1 MEKNLSSEN
10 NQLSSEHIL
19 GLLPHR
25 YPFAL
30 VDKVIEHIP
39 GERAVAVKNVTIN
52 EPQFQGHF
60 PERPLMPGV
69 LIVESMAQ
77 VCLLYT
83 SPSPRDLWIS
93 RMPSSA

>member
-1 MEKNLSSEN
+1 MEKKLSNKN
-10 NQLSSEHIL
+10 NQLSSEKIL

-39 GERAVAVKNVTIN
+39 GKRAVAIKNVTIN

-60 PERPLMPGV
+60 PERPLMPG
-69 LIVESMAQ
+69 S
-77 VCLLYT
+77 LL
-83 SPSPRDLWIS
+83 LNQWLKLEE
-93 RMPSSA
+93 

>member
-1 MEKNLSSEN
+1 MEKKLSSEN

-60 PERPLMPGV
+60 PERPLMP
-69 LIVESMAQ
+69 
-77 VCLLYT
+77 CLLYT
-83 SPSPRDLWIS
+83 SPSPRDRTRS